1 MKKALFLLALTA
13 AIVSMGCVTTYYEG
27 HFATSNAIVKVG
39 EAPVGEDVN
48 SVTGIQMAARN
59 GGITKIATV
68 DIKRSSDGNDIYI
81 VSGE

>member
-1 MKKALFLLALTA
+1 MKKALFFLVVA
-13 AIVSMGCVTTYYEG
+13 ATLVFAGCVTPYYEG

-39 EAPVGEDVN
+39 EAPVGDDVN
-48 SVTGIQMAARN
+48 SVTGIQLAAKN

-68 DIKRSSDGNDIYI
+68 DIYRHPDGDKYI